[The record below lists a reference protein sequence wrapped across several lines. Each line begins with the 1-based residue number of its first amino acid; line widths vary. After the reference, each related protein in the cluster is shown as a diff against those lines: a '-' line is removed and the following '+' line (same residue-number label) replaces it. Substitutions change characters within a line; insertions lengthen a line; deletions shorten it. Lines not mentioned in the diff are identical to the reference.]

1 MTTLMILIA
10 QYGPKETLPF
20 QMVAKDMFGI
30 TPTSFLKQLKS
41 GDIDPLGEAP
51 ARLKKFGVPLPW
63 IADLIDSRRQLAR
76 EAMNSS
82 AKLNLNGA
90 RLLTCPPAV
99 TRS

>member
-20 QMVAKDMFGI
+20 QMVAKDLFRI
-30 TPTSFLKQLKS
+30 TPTCFLKQLKS

-51 ARLKKFGVPLPW
+51 ARLKTFGVPLPW

-76 EAMNSS
+76 EAINSRV
-82 AKLNLNGA
+82 KLNLNGA
-90 RLLTCPPAV
+90 SLP
-99 TRS
+99 